1 VVAYVDWNDELLLQS
16 EDSVGPRVGK
26 FFRQASINIENARGG
41 GPRPSSAVTIHIPAG
56 AESAALLRSVVL
68 YQHHGHW
75 AFDRGDE
82 RLRRLTARLD
92 IWARDVTVAV
102 RAGRSHKGTWDLVA
116 AAIELLLLTAR
127 ILDLPGAHSQVNAD
141 LASALLT
148 DVTAAPARRH
158 SAWDRLADA
167 CASDNRRKV
176 RDALLARAGA
186 RQGQGRPYAID
197 ITALIPAITAIK
209 RTWTLTPPPDEAPT
223 EFKRLYG
230 EIQSR
235 LDQAI
240 TDEVARLGAW
250 HERVTAALEPDGSP
264 AAIGDIVIRAAE
276 AALASGSFEP
286 QRLRDEFDQTT
297 RTFRRTRYSV
307 VQEVGDIISQASV
320 AATGKLLSDLAIDR
334 TQPMSEIDQ
343 FVSQAEQIIS
353 ASQAR
358 ATQQISTLKAGG
370 GGKDE
375 LVSLQTELEEL
386 EELIRKA
393 CG

>member
-1 VVAYVDWNDELLLQS
+1 MERRDTELDQALAGELRRFLHAAVVAYVDWNDELLLQS
-16 EDSVGPRVGK
+16 DDSVGPRAGK
-26 FFRQASINIENARGG
+26 FFRQASIDIENARGG
-41 GPRPSSAVTIHIPAG
+41 GPRPSSAVTVHIPAS

-68 YQHHGHW
+68 YQHYGHW

-92 IWARDVTVAV
+92 IWARDVTAAV
-102 RAGRSHKGTWDLVA
+102 RAGRSHKGAWDLVA
-116 AAIELLLLTAR
+116 AATELLVFTAR
-127 ILDLPGAHSQVNAD
+127 ILDLPGAHSQMNAD

-176 RDALLARAGA
+176 RDALLARTGA

-240 TDEVARLGAW
+240 TDELARLRAW

-264 AAIGDIVIRAAE
+264 AAIADAVTQATE

-286 QRLRDEFDQTT
+286 QRLRGEFDQTT

-307 VQEVGDIISQASV
+307 IQEVGDIISQASV

-334 TQPMSEIDQ
+334 TQPMAEIDQ
-343 FVSQAEQIIS
+343 FVSQATQII
-353 ASQAR
+353 AR
-358 ATQQISTLKAGG
+358 HRRARRS
-370 GGKDE
+370 
-375 LVSLQTELEEL
+375 
-386 EELIRKA
+386 RFPR
-393 CG
+393 